1 MAHTNSRGCDD
12 EQTDY
17 VATAADCAPSS
28 YALEVFACEP
38 EWGALVKELAGE
50 NANLTV
56 ATTAF
61 QDPHRLQARPSLIAA
76 TRRAD
81 LLICTGADL
90 EIGWLPLLLRRAGN
104 PDIQPGRPGHFMAA
118 DYVRKL
124 EIPALI
130 DRSQGD
136 IHPQG
141 NPHIHLNPN
150 NISRIA
156 DKLAERLS
164 VLDPANESDYFGR
177 LQGFQYRWET
187 ATMGWEER
195 GEILS
200 GLRLASHHRAF
211 SYLADWLD
219 LNIVATLEP
228 VPGIPPSASHLAN
241 LLETLSADPPAAVVR
256 TPYANEKPSLWLIE
270 RLDVR
275 ALRLPYTVNEADGP
289 ADLFALFN
297 LTLAALEEV
306 NHERL

>member
-1 MAHTNSRGCDD
+1 MNRLIALPLLLIAPLNSD
-12 EQTDY
+12 
-17 VATAADCAPSS
+17 
-28 YALEVFACEP
+28 ALEVFACEP
-38 EWGALVKELAGE
+38 EWGALVNELAGE
-50 NANLTV
+50 NAKVTV
-56 ATTAF
+56 AITAF

-76 TRRAD
+76 TRRAE
-81 LLICTGADL
+81 LLVCTGADL

-156 DKLAERLS
+156 DKLAERLGA
-164 VLDPANESDYFGR
+164 LDPGNGSDYISR
-177 LQGFQYRWET
+177 LQGFQIRWET

-195 GEILS
+195 GESLR
-200 GLRLASHHRAF
+200 GLRLVTHHRGF

-219 LNIVATLEP
+219 LDIVATLERK
-228 VPGIPPSASHLAN
+228 PGIPPSAAHLAS
-241 LLETLSADPPAAVVR
+241 LLEALSPNPPAAVVR
-256 TPYANEKPSLWLIE
+256 TPYANERPSLWLTE
-270 RLDVR
+270 RLDVW
-275 ALRLPYTVNEADGP
+275 ALRLPYTVNDADGP
-289 ADLFALFN
+289 ADLFALFDMT
-297 LTLAALEEV
+297 LTALEEV
-306 NHERL
+306 NNERL